1 MPEPRLLMLGHQWT
15 GSWSE
20 GCLVHRVSDVIKFPR
35 KKVIQRLANG
45 ASVCDTFFVLEYRAM
60 VARPPDLR
68 SRMLLTC
75 QQHLVKPHLGHQV
88 KRVDV
93 DCTVVQHAIPNFI
106 FNTTEI
112 PRVPWRILQRRINGF
127 LAPTKQLE

>member
-1 MPEPRLLMLGHQWT
+1 MLGHQWT

-20 GCLVHRVSDVIKFPR
+20 GCLVHRVSDKINKFPS
-35 KKVIQRLANG
+35 KKVSQRLANG
-45 ASVCDTFFVLEYRAM
+45 ASVCDTFFVLGYRGM

-75 QQHLVKPHLGHQV
+75 QQHLVQPHLGHQV

-93 DCTVVQHAIPNFI
+93 DPTVAQHSIPNLI

-127 LAPTKQLE
+127 LALAEQFE

>member
-1 MPEPRLLMLGHQWT
+1 M
-15 GSWSE
+15 
-20 GCLVHRVSDVIKFPR
+20 SDAIKFPS
-35 KKVIQRLANG
+35 KKVSQRLANG
-45 ASVCDTFFVLEYRAM
+45 ASVCDTFFVLEYRAV
-60 VARPPDLR
+60 VARSPDLR

-93 DCTVVQHAIPNFI
+93 DLTVVQHSIPNFI

-112 PRVPWRILQRRINGF
+112 PRVPWRILQRRTNGF
-127 LAPTKQLE
+127 LALTEQFE